1 MNYTYAKARFKH
13 RFGIATDA
21 HGRLVLRRNK
31 LTKELE
37 IIPTPERVMAGKAS
51 MESPT
56 IASRNRKRAKRH
68 RLNPGRRTVEEN
80 RRAR

>member
-1 MNYTYAKARFKH
+1 MNYTHAKARFKH

-21 HGRLVLRRNK
+21 NGRLVLRRNK

-37 IIPTPERVMAGKAS
+37 TIPMPERVMREPAAS
-51 MESPT
+51 
-56 IASRNRKRAKRH
+56 IAVPSKPRSKQRAKRL

-80 RRAR
+80 RKER